1 MLLNKCMSLLLAN
14 CRIVNKTTV
23 YCKVLKNFKYNIYKE
38 LHMYI
43 VNFALSFEF
52 I

>member
-14 CRIVNKTTV
+14 YKTTV
-23 YCKVLKNFKYNIYKE
+23 YCKVLKNFKYQIYKE

-43 VNFALSFEF
+43 VNFVLSFEF